1 MKRKQTAGRNA
12 GAQKKLPL
20 LGGIVAATMLASCA
34 PIAVGNNPPAGATKA
49 SQVQTAIA
57 LRVPER
63 AGQQEHPGAALTIF
77 ETANFLGSG
86 RCVPCHGNL
95 VDSAGNDVSIT
106 THWRSTMM
114 ANAAK
119 DPLWQAK
126 VASETQRNP
135 AIKKIIEEKCV
146 TCHMPMAWTQL
157 TAKQKKYNPGGAEE
171 IFDGFLNRASELHET
186 ALDGVSCTL
195 CHQVQDVGLG
205 TTQSFSG
212 SFTIDTGMP
221 APERKIFGP
230 YKEPFVEAMRTSI
243 GYTPAYGPQ
252 TNDAALCAVCH
263 TLFTPYVDAAGKV
276 AGEFPEQTLYLEWR
290 HSDFAEPPG
299 RRHDIEETLENIRTC
314 QECHMPHAAAG
325 GVPIA
330 FPAPPE
336 AEKRDHFS
344 QHFFVGGNVF
354 MLNVFQDNPVPL
366 KISAS
371 TARLEDTKQ
380 RALDQLQTDTAALS
394 LENVRLS
401 AARLQVDVKLEN
413 LAGHKFPT
421 GIPTRRAWLHLTV
434 ADGSGK
440 TLFESGGFNADG
452 SINGDDL
459 DAGRGFEPHYQE
471 ISSPD
476 QVQIYEAVM
485 ANSDNELTFTLLRAA
500 RYLKDNRLLPRGFD
514 KQTAGTDIA
523 VYGTALADKDFTGG
537 GDVVT
542 YTVPLSGET
551 GPLQVHVE
559 LLFSPLSH
567 AFVEDLRKDDN
578 LQLVKRF
585 SGYFD
590 RADKTPVAIT
600 ATQVQVR

>member
-1 MKRKQTAGRNA
+1 MKRNPRQWPKEVAPQA
-12 GAQKKLPL
+12 LPM
-20 LGGIVAATMLASCA
+20 LGGIVAATLLASCA
-34 PIAVGNNPPAGATKA
+34 HLPVGDKLPAGSAEVT
-49 SQVQTAIA
+49 QVQTALA

-63 AGQQEHPGAALTIF
+63 ARQQDHPGAALTGF
-77 ETANFLGSG
+77 QTVNFLGSG
-86 RCVPCHGNL
+86 PCSPCHGNL
-95 VDSAGNDVSIT
+95 VDRAGNDVSINN
-106 THWRSTMM
+106 HWRSTMM

-126 VASETQRNP
+126 VVSEVQRNP

-157 TAKQKKYNPGGAEE
+157 TAEQKKYNTAGATG
-171 IFDGFLNRASELHET
+171 IYDGFLDPASKLHEA

-205 TTQSFSG
+205 TVESFSG
-212 SFTIDTGMP
+212 NFTIDTATP

-230 YKEPFVEAMRTSI
+230 YKETFVEAMRTSV
-243 GYTPAYGPQ
+243 GYTPVYGPQ
-252 TNDAALCAVCH
+252 TNDSALCAVCH
-263 TLFTPYVDAAGKV
+263 TLFTPYLDAAGKV
-276 AGEFPEQTLYLEWR
+276 VGEFPEQTPYLEWL
-290 HSDFAEPPG
+290 HSEFAEPPG
-299 RRHDIEETLENIRTC
+299 SRHNIEETRENIRTC
-314 QECHMPHAAAG
+314 QECHMPHAPGG

-336 AEKRDHFS
+336 AKKRDHFS

-354 MLNVFQDNPVPL
+354 MLNILQDNLVPL

-380 RALDQLQTDTAALS
+380 RVLDQLQTGTASLA
-394 LENVRLS
+394 LENVRLRS
-401 AARLQVDVKLEN
+401 DRLQVDVRVDN
-413 LAGHKFPT
+413 LTGHKFPT

-434 ADGSGK
+434 ADASGK
-440 TLFESGGFNADG
+440 VLFESGGVDADG
-452 SINGDDL
+452 SISGDDL

-471 ISSPD
+471 ISRPD
-476 QVQIYEAVM
+476 QVQIYEGVM
-485 ANSDNELTFTLLRAA
+485 ANSDNEVTFTLLRAA

-514 KQTAGTDIA
+514 KQTAGADIA
-523 VYGTALADKDFTGG
+523 VYGSALQDKDFAGG
-537 GDVVT
+537 SDLVA
-542 YTVPLSGET
+542 YAIPLSGET
-551 GPLQVHVE
+551 GVLQVHVE

-578 LQLVKRF
+578 LQPVKRF
-585 SGYFD
+585 TGYYD
-590 RADKTPVAIT
+590 RADKTPVAIA